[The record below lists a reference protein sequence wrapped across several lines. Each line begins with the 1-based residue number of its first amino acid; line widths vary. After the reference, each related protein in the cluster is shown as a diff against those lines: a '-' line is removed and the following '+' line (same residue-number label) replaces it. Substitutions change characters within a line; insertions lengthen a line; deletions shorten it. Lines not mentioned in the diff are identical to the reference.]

1 MKRAWSLLP
10 IGLVCLSLT
19 SCIPLIA
26 NPSGLHLSLTPTP
39 PKITGHSY
47 MVLDAHSGKI
57 IAEQNADKKASP
69 ASLTK
74 MMTAYVIFHA
84 LKAQQIHLDDQVSIS
99 KKAWKMKGSR
109 MFVEPRHKVSV
120 DRLLQGIIVSSG
132 NDACVA
138 MAEYVA
144 GSEEAFTDLMNQTA
158 AYLGMKDSHFTD
170 STGLPHPNHYST
182 PHDLATLA
190 NHIIHDFPEYYHYF
204 KQKKLSYNH
213 ITQSNRNLLLWRD
226 PSVDGL
232 KTGHT
237 DTAGYCLV
245 SSAQKDGQRIIVV
258 ELGAKGE
265 RQRAQDSMSLMTW
278 AFRFYQSKNIYTAN
292 VPVQQVRVWGGN
304 KNHVAIGSTHDIY
317 VTTLRNN
324 THPIKTTITYTE
336 KTARPPVKK
345 GDALATATIT
355 QDGKAL
361 ATVPLVALSDDP
373 RGGFFSRMFDGI
385 AMRLHNWFA

>member
-1 MKRAWSLLP
+1 MKRIFSLLS
-10 IGLVCLSLT
+10 IALACSWLS
-19 SCIPLIA
+19 SCIPLIG
-26 NPSGLHLSLTPTP
+26 NPTLLQLSLTPTP

-47 MVLDAHSGKI
+47 VVMDAHSGAI
-57 IAEQNADKKASP
+57 IAEQNADAKASP

-84 LKAQQIHLDDQVSIS
+84 LKNQQIHLDDEVSIS
-99 KKAWKMKGSR
+99 QKAWKMKGSR

-120 DRLLQGIIVSSG
+120 DFLLQGIIVSSG

-182 PHDLATLA
+182 PHDLAILA
-190 NHIIHDFPEYYHYF
+190 NHIINDYPEYYHYF
-204 KQKKLSYNH
+204 KQKKLSYNR

-245 SSAQKDGQRIIVV
+245 SSAQRDGQRIIVA

-265 RQRAQDSMSLMTW
+265 RQRAQDSLSLITW
-278 AFRFYQSKNIYTAN
+278 AFRFYQSQSIYSAN
-292 VPVQQVRVWGGN
+292 VPVQEVRVWGGS
-304 KNHVAIGSTHDIY
+304 KNHVAVGVTHDVY
-317 VTTLRNN
+317 VTTLRND
-324 THPIKTTITYTE
+324 THPIKTTIAYANTTI
-336 KTARPPVKK
+336 RPPVKK
-345 GDALATATIT
+345 GDILATATIT
-355 QDGKAL
+355 QGEKVL
-361 ATVPLVALSDDP
+361 QTVPLVALGDDP
-373 RGGFFSRMFDGI
+373 RGGLFSRMYDGI